1 MEFVA
6 MLHSIWRWVVLI
18 LMGIAILKALLG
30 WFGKQPWQNLD
41 NRIGLFFTSAF
52 DLQVLLG
59 IILYI
64 GVLLGA
70 YLPRWYGASMAR
82 VSFEHV
88 LMMFIA
94 LAIVHVVRSR
104 AKKTESDLAKHRLTA
119 IGYIIALIIV
129 AVSIPAWGFAF

>member
-1 MEFVA
+1 MEYIVV
-6 MLHSIWRWVVLI
+6 LHSLWRWVVLI
-18 LMGIAILKALLG
+18 LMGLAILKALLG

-41 NRIGLFFTSAF
+41 NRIGLFFTSAL

-64 GVLLGA
+64 GVLVGA
-70 YLPRWYGASMAR
+70 YFPKTSIIR

-94 LAIVHVVRSR
+94 LAIVHVIRSR
-104 AKKTESDLAKHRLTA
+104 AKKTEGDLAKHRLTA
-119 IGYIIALIIV
+119 IGYIIALVIVIV
-129 AVSIPAWGFAF
+129 AIPVWSWGFTF

>member
-1 MEFVA
+1 MEYIVV
-6 MLHSIWRWVVLI
+6 LHSLWRWVVVI
-18 LMGIAILKALLG
+18 LMGVAILKALLG

-41 NRIGLFFTSAF
+41 NRIGLFFTSAL

-64 GVLLGA
+64 GVLVGA
-70 YLPRWYGASMAR
+70 YFPKTSIIR

-94 LAIVHVVRSR
+94 LAIVHVIRSR
-104 AKKTESDLAKHRLTA
+104 AKKTEGDLAKHRLTA
-119 IGYIIALIIV
+119 IGYIIALVIVIV
-129 AVSIPAWGFAF
+129 AIPVWSWGFTF

>member
-1 MEFVA
+1 MEYIVV
-6 MLHSIWRWVVLI
+6 LHSLWRWVVLI
-18 LMGIAILKALLG
+18 LMGLAILKALLG

-41 NRIGLFFTSAF
+41 DRIGLFFTSAL

-64 GVLLGA
+64 GVLVGA
-70 YLPRWYGASMAR
+70 YFPKTSIIR

-94 LAIVHVVRSR
+94 LAIVHVIRSR
-104 AKKTESDLAKHRLTA
+104 AKKTEGDLAKHRLTA
-119 IGYIIALIIV
+119 IGYIIALVIVIV
-129 AVSIPAWGFAF
+129 AIPVWSWGFTF